1 MSNKYIKLATIA
13 GVVVLFIVIVTSIFS
28 GNYNRVVSLEEN
40 INNSNSNISK
50 EEKRRIDLFNNIADA
65 VQSYNQFEQSTL
77 EKIIQ
82 ARQQANG
89 GQIESAQ
96 LTLAAVVEQYPQL
109 RSQENYKQAILEFSI
124 TENRIAGYREQYNN
138 DVRGYNKKVRSFP
151 SNITLS
157 IIGYQKQDFKY
168 LDYDTKDGNFYT
180 SPIPRDLSTSL
191 MTSSA

>member
-13 GVVVLFIVIVTSIFS
+13 GVVVLFIVMVTSIFS

-157 IIGYQKQDFKY
+157 IIGYRKQDFKY
-168 LDYDTKDGNFYT
+168 LDYDTKDGNH
-180 SPIPRDLSTSL
+180 RDLFKL
-191 MTSSA
+191 Q